1 MNVEW
6 RDETWANGTS
16 KRTIIVSRSSDWSL
30 FDRIAR
36 ELGERFRG
44 TWSERLDGLDERYWD
59 LDARGGKITLH
70 LQHYL
75 GISVSMAHGLEGH
88 PATQELLEETIALI
102 QNHDPD

>member
-1 MNVEW
+1 MDVKW
-6 RDETWANGTS
+6 RDETWANGSS

-30 FDRIAR
+30 FDRIAS
-36 ELGERFRG
+36 ELAESFRG

-75 GISVSMAHGLEGH
+75 GISVYTAYGLERD
-88 PATQELLEETIALI
+88 PASQALL
-102 QNHDPD
+102 DDMF